1 MGKKAKTKKHHDHWR
16 RSLVKTLTYRLV
28 IVVMIF
34 IVSIW
39 ITDNTKQALEIT
51 GWNTVLA
58 TIIYYLHERF
68 WSRVTWGRK

>member
-1 MGKKAKTKKHHDHWR
+1 VPTKKKHHDHWK
-16 RSLVKTLTYRLV
+16 RSLVKTLTYRMV

-34 IVSIW
+34 TVSYFV
-39 ITDNTKQALEIT
+39 THDTKNALEIT

-68 WSRVTWGRK
+68 WSRLSWGRN